1 MACGVFPVAGDLESI
16 REWIDHGQNG
26 LLYPPLQVQ
35 AMAEALY
42 QAITD
47 PRLRQRAREYNLELI
62 ARRADYETCMAQAA
76 AFYRQLL

>member
-1 MACGVFPVAGDLESI
+1 
-16 REWIDHGQNG
+16 
-26 LLYPPLQVQ
+26 
-35 AMAEALY
+35 MAEALH